1 MDLLTINK
9 RDINADDDQG
19 PNVNSEDRD
28 ERIEARRIRI
38 QKKKD
43 LAEQY
48 KKKILKDLYLRGL
61 DLKMLI
67 FRLLLNIL
75 DGI

>member
-19 PNVNSEDRD
+19 PNVNSEDQN
-28 ERIEARRIRI
+28 ERIEARRLRI
-38 QKKKD
+38 KKKKD

-48 KKKILKDLYLRGL
+48 KIHKKTCYL
-61 DLKMLI
+61 I
-67 FRLLLNIL
+67 VI
-75 DGI
+75 